1 MLLYAR
7 ACERMLA
14 TAEGQA
20 RRGLKKCKL
29 GVGKEGTFNIFM
41 HVFEELEISK
51 ERPFLKISK
60 RIL

>member
-1 MLLYAR
+1 
-7 ACERMLA
+7 MLA
-14 TAEGQA
+14 TAKGQA

-29 GVGKEGTFNIFM
+29 GVGKEGIFNIFM